1 MNDSADSGQKGFSTL
16 FYILH
21 WLVVAGAICAAIFFR
36 MQTPELEELNDGL
49 RGGVERLI
57 GQREQLEVL
66 EKKLEAIESRRD
78 NWTLANPSIY
88 YNESRLERRIRTFES
103 TNLTKYLPD
112 DFTNLRSD
120 AAEVKSDDE
129 QNWIFAYSFR
139 EYNDRDRYYLLGVFS
154 SRKRND
160 RLRAEVRETNSEYLV
175 EGSDLIAVHEVKNIR
190 PGWNFLTCEITKLDD
205 DIRLTARLTDKT
217 LQPSGAD
224 QLDFGSLKT
233 MLNLDVETLSSADVE
248 RIWDGRSYLKRFV
261 YCQSDQ
267 DKNPENTPLGSLKL
281 KSPSKVQGKHLRI
294 DFRLS
299 Q

>member
-1 MNDSADSGQKGFSTL
+1 
-16 FYILH
+16 
-21 WLVVAGAICAAIFFR
+21 V
-36 MQTPELEELNDGL
+36 
-49 RGGVERLI
+49 
-57 GQREQLEVL
+57 
-66 EKKLEAIESRRD
+66 
-78 NWTLANPSIY
+78 
-88 YNESRLERRIRTFES
+88 
-103 TNLTKYLPD
+103 
-112 DFTNLRSD
+112 
-120 AAEVKSDDE
+120 
-129 QNWIFAYSFR
+129 
-139 EYNDRDRYYLLGVFS
+139 
-154 SRKRND
+154 
-160 RLRAEVRETNSEYLV
+160 EVRETNSEYLV
-175 EGSDLIAVHEVKNIR
+175 EGSDLIAVNEVKNIR

-233 MLNLDVETLSSADVE
+233 MLNLGVETLSSADVE